1 MNHHWPLH
9 HKGRSSQLA
18 IRIQQQ
24 QHISSFVLA
33 EPAGAEH
40 EVEVLMMDYVS
51 YRCLLDL
58 LAAPPAAGQGEDNLE
73 FSTLLEFPHG
83 ADWWLDF
90 PLLSAL
96 LVVAL
101 LLHLEKKLITKILVL
116 LAGLEEDH
124 RSRGPL
130 PRPSHELAWTPD

>member
-1 MNHHWPLH
+1 
-9 HKGRSSQLA
+9 
-18 IRIQQQ
+18 
-24 QHISSFVLA
+24 
-33 EPAGAEH
+33 
-40 EVEVLMMDYVS
+40 VEILIIDYVS

-58 LAAPPAAGQGEDNLE
+58 LAAPPAARQGEDTLE

-90 PLLSAL
+90 PSFSSAL

-101 LLHLEKKLITKILVL
+101 VLHLEKKLITKILVL

-124 RSRGPL
+124 
-130 PRPSHELAWTPD
+130 